1 MPTYFV
7 LTLFDKIP
15 NMKSNQS
22 ELLLHIG
29 YICMSKK
36 LKHFMIFN
44 TQSNWITKCYFKYYV
59 CI

>member
-1 MPTYFV
+1 MPWFNIKSNLLSNQVELKNISFKYCI

-15 NMKSNQS
+15 NMKSNQSNQS

-36 LKHFMIFN
+36 LK
-44 TQSNWITKCYFKYYV
+44 
-59 CI
+59 

>member
-15 NMKSNQS
+15 KMKSNQS

-36 LKHFMIFN
+36 LKYFMIFN
-44 TQSNWITKCYFKYYV
+44 TQSNWITKCYFK
-59 CI
+59 